1 MQITGSASV
10 NAPLEQVWTAL
21 LDPAVLART
30 IPGCERLE
38 TVGPDQYR
46 GTVQV
51 GVAAIKGAF
60 DGDVELDDKC
70 EPSGLT
76 LRAAGSGSPGTVR
89 ADVAVRLADNG
100 AGRTEVTYD
109 ATAVIGGMLGGV
121 GQRVLTGVA
130 KRTAGEFFA
139 ALDTEL
145 SGQAPQLGEPADV
158 TDTVLPQASTPQAA
172 LPAAGTSF
180 PGRVPAARSE
190 TRPEAR
196 SETRSSFV
204 VGVLLG
210 AGVALAG
217 VATGAALN
225 RRQDRSS

>member
-1 MQITGSASV
+1 MHITGSASV
-10 NAPLEQVWTAL
+10 NAPIEQVWTAL

-46 GTVQV
+46 GTIQV
-51 GVAAIKGAF
+51 GVAAIKGTF

-76 LRAAGSGSPGTVR
+76 LRAAGAGSPGTVR
-89 ADVAVRLADNG
+89 ADVAVRLTENG
-100 AGRTEVTYD
+100 SGKTEVTYD
-109 ATAVIGGMLGGV
+109 ATAVIGGMIGGV
-121 GQRVLTGVA
+121 GQRVLTGIA

-139 ALDTEL
+139 AIDSELTAETGAPAGATEPVAART
-145 SGQAPQLGEPADV
+145 AP
-158 TDTVLPQASTPQAA
+158 
-172 LPAAGTSF
+172 PAARTSF

-190 TRPEAR
+190 TH
-196 SETRSSFV
+196 SETRPETLSILV

-217 VATGAALN
+217 VATGVALN
-225 RRQDRSS
+225 RGRSRTN